1 MNLTL
6 DSVTALTSIK
16 EKVTKKNK
24 VVFVSGNF
32 NIVHPGHLR
41 LLRFATECGDFLVV
55 GIHEDKISKETF
67 IAEKLRLENFESIS
81 WPDFTFILRDPPEIF
96 IKQLQPDVVV
106 KGKEHEHQ
114 FNPEQEVVK
123 QYGGKL
129 LFGSGDISFSSL
141 DLLQREFIE
150 FNRSTIVKPDDF
162 PQRHGFTLENL
173 IATIAEFKTLK
184 VCVLGDTIIDEYIT
198 CEPLGMSQEDPT
210 IVVTPV
216 LEQRFIGGAGI
227 VASHAAG
234 LGAEVKFF
242 SIVGKD
248 KTAMFAKE
256 QLESNGVQVY
266 LYEDDS
272 RPTTLKQRFQAHSKT
287 LLRVSHLR
295 QHAISK
301 DIQTKI
307 LSDFKSVL
315 DNVQV
320 VIFSDFNY
328 GCLPQNLV
336 DEIITQCTQ
345 KNIMMVADSQCSS
358 QVGDVSRFKG
368 MTLVTPT
375 EREARLSVRDF
386 ESGLVVLAEA
396 LHCQAQSKH
405 IIMTLDSEGLLVH
418 ANVSTTNQ
426 WHTDRLPAFNSAP
439 KDLAGAGDSL
449 LITAA
454 MSLALGYNIWQAA
467 YLGSIAAACQVGRLG
482 NIPLTPNDLIKEI
495 EI

>member
-1 MNLTL
+1 MNLHS
-6 DSVTALTSIK
+6 DSVAALQTIK
-16 EKVTKKNK
+16 EKIAGNRNKKK
-24 VVFVSGNF
+24 IVFISGNF

-41 LLRFATECGDFLVV
+41 LLRFATECGDFVVIGVYADSLKRGVLV
-55 GIHEDKISKETF
+55 T
-67 IAEKLRLENFESIS
+67 EKLRLENFESIS
-81 WPDFTFILRDPPEIF
+81 WSDFTFILREPPEIF
-96 IKQLQPDVVV
+96 IKQLQPDIVV
-106 KGKEHEHQ
+106 KGKEHEYQ
-114 FNPEQEVVK
+114 FNPELEVVK

-150 FNRSTIVKPDDF
+150 FNRSTIVKPNDF
-162 PQRHGFTLENL
+162 PQRHGFMLENL
-173 IATIAEFKTLK
+173 ITTVAEFKTLK

-216 LEQRFIGGAGI
+216 LEQKFIGGAGI

-242 SIVGKD
+242 SIVGED

-266 LYEDDS
+266 LYE
-272 RPTTLKQRFQAHSKT
+272 
-287 LLRVSHLR
+287 
-295 QHAISK
+295 
-301 DIQTKI
+301 
-307 LSDFKSVL
+307 
-315 DNVQV
+315 
-320 VIFSDFNY
+320 
-328 GCLPQNLV
+328 
-336 DEIITQCTQ
+336 
-345 KNIMMVADSQCSS
+345 DSQCSS

-405 IIMTLDSEGLLVH
+405 VIMTLDSEGLLIH
-418 ANVSTTNQ
+418 ANVSTTKQ

-454 MSLALGYNIWQAA
+454 MSLALGYDIWQTA

-482 NIPLTPNDLIKEI
+482 NIPLTPDDLIKEI
-495 EI
+495 EN

>member
-272 RPTTLKQRFQAHSKT
+272 RPT
-287 LLRVSHLR
+287 V
-295 QHAISK
+295 
-301 DIQTKI
+301 
-307 LSDFKSVL
+307 
-315 DNVQV
+315 N
-320 VIFSDFNY
+320 
-328 GCLPQNLV
+328 
-336 DEIITQCTQ
+336 
-345 KNIMMVADSQCSS
+345 
-358 QVGDVSRFKG
+358 
-368 MTLVTPT
+368 
-375 EREARLSVRDF
+375 
-386 ESGLVVLAEA
+386 A
-396 LHCQAQSKH
+396 LHKLG
-405 IIMTLDSEGLLVH
+405 MYLVLK
-418 ANVSTTNQ
+418 A
-426 WHTDRLPAFNSAP
+426 
-439 KDLAGAGDSL
+439 
-449 LITAA
+449 
-454 MSLALGYNIWQAA
+454 
-467 YLGSIAAACQVGRLG
+467 
-482 NIPLTPNDLIKEI
+482 
-495 EI
+495 

>member
-1 MNLTL
+1 MNLTP
-6 DSVTALTSIK
+6 DSVAALTSIK
-16 EKVTKKNK
+16 ERATGKNQI
-24 VVFVSGNF
+24 VFVSGNF

-41 LLRFATECGDFLVV
+41 LLRFAAECGDFLVV
-55 GIHEDKISKETF
+55 GVYGDNISTDAF
-67 IAEKLRLENFESIS
+67 VSEKLRLENFESIS
-81 WPDFTFILRDPPEIF
+81 WSDFTFILRDPPEIF
-96 IKQLQPDVVV
+96 IEHLQPDVVV
-106 KGKEHEHQ
+106 KGKEHERQ
-114 FNPEQEVVK
+114 INPEQNAVK

-150 FNRSTIVKPDDF
+150 FNRSSIIKPDDF
-162 PQRHGFTLENL
+162 PQRHGFTMENL
-173 IATIAEFKTLK
+173 TATVAEFKTLK

-198 CEPLGMSQEDPT
+198 CDPLGMSQEDPT

-216 LEQRFIGGAGI
+216 LEQKFIGGAGI

-234 LGAEVKFF
+234 LGADVKFF

-248 KTAMFAKE
+248 KTARFAKE

-272 RPTTLKQRFQAHSKT
+272 RPTTLKQRFQARNKT

-315 DNVQV
+315 DDVQV

-336 DEIITQCTQ
+336 DEIIAECSQ

-358 QVGDVSRFKG
+358 QVGDVSRFKD

-396 LHCQAQSKH
+396 LRCQAQSQH
-405 IIMTLDSEGLLVH
+405 VIVTLDSEGLLIH
-418 ANVSTTNQ
+418 ANVSETNK
-426 WHTDRLPAFNSAP
+426 WLTDRLPAFNSAP
-439 KDLAGAGDSL
+439 KDLAGAGDSV
-449 LITAA
+449 LICAA
-454 MSLALGYNIWQAA
+454 ISLALGRDIWHSA
-467 YLGSIAAACQVGRLG
+467 YIGSLAAACQVGRLG
-482 NIPLTPNDLIKEI
+482 NIPLTPDDLIKEI
-495 EI
+495 ES

>member
-1 MNLTL
+1 MNHTP

-16 EKVTKKNK
+16 ERATGKKK
-24 VVFVSGNF
+24 TVFVSGNF

-41 LLRFATECGDFLVV
+41 LLRFAAECGDFLVV
-55 GIHEDKISKETF
+55 GVHGDNICTAAFVS
-67 IAEKLRLENFESIS
+67 EKLRLENFESIS
-81 WPDFTFILRDPPEIF
+81 WPDFTFILREPPEIF
-96 IKQLQPDVVV
+96 IEQLQPEVVV

-114 FNPEQEVVK
+114 INPEQEVVNR
-123 QYGGKL
+123 YGGKL

-141 DLLQREFIE
+141 DLLQREFLE
-150 FNRSTIVKPDDF
+150 FNRSTLVKPDDF
-162 PQRHGFTLENL
+162 PQRHGFTMANL
-173 IATIAEFKTLK
+173 AATVAEFKTLN

-198 CEPLGMSQEDPT
+198 CDPLGMSQEDPT

-216 LEQRFIGGAGI
+216 LEQKFIGGAGI

-234 LGAEVKFF
+234 LGAEVKFL

-248 KTAMFAKE
+248 KTAKFAKQ

-307 LSDFKSVL
+307 LTDFKSVV
-315 DNVQV
+315 DDIQV

-336 DEIITQCTQ
+336 DEIIAACAQ

-396 LHCQAQSKH
+396 LRCQAQSKH
-405 IIMTLDSEGLLVH
+405 VIVTLDSEGLLIH
-418 ANVSTTNQ
+418 ANVSATNQ

-454 MSLALGYNIWQAA
+454 MSLALGRDIWQTA

-482 NIPLTPNDLIKEI
+482 NIPLTPDDLIKEI
-495 EI
+495 DS

>member
-1 MNLTL
+1 MNLTP

-16 EKVTKKNK
+16 ERATGKNK
-24 VVFVSGNF
+24 IVFVSGDF

-41 LLRFATECGDFLVV
+41 LLRFAAECGDFLVV
-55 GIHEDKISKETF
+55 GIYGDSISKDAF

-81 WPDFTFILRDPPEIF
+81 WSNFTFILREPPEIF
-96 IKQLQPDVVV
+96 IEHLQPDIVV
-106 KGKEHEHQ
+106 KGKEHERQ
-114 FNPEQEVVK
+114 FNPEQEAVK

-141 DLLQREFIE
+141 DLLQREFLE

-162 PQRHGFTLENL
+162 PQRHSFTMANL
-173 IATIAEFKTLK
+173 TTTVAEFKTLK

-216 LEQRFIGGAGI
+216 LEQKFIGGAGI
-227 VASHAAG
+227 VASHAAM

-242 SIVGKD
+242 SVVGKD
-248 KTAMFAKE
+248 NTATFAKK

-272 RPTTLKQRFQAHSKT
+272 RSTTLKQRFQAHSKT

-307 LSDFKSVL
+307 FSDFKSIL
-315 DNVQV
+315 DDTQV

-336 DEIITQCTQ
+336 DEIIAECTQ
-345 KNIMMVADSQCSS
+345 KNVMMVADSQCSS
-358 QVGDVSRFKG
+358 QVGDISRFKG

-396 LHCQAQSKH
+396 LRCQSQSKH
-405 IIMTLDSEGLLVH
+405 VIMTLDSEGLLIH

-454 MSLALGYNIWQAA
+454 MSLALRRDIWQTA

-482 NIPLTPNDLIKEI
+482 NIPLTPNDLLKEI
-495 EI
+495 EC